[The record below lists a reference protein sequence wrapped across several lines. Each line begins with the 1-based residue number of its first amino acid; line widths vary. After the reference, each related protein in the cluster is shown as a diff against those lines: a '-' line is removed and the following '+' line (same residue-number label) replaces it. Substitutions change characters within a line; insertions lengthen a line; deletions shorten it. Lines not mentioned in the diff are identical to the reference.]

1 MRGYTMRDSDRLRAG
16 IITALMCNFRVDL
29 NATAP
34 GVEFSDELALLRP
47 LVADG
52 LVEVHNG
59 VISATEDGK
68 PLIRLVAATFDEFR
82 RDSMHGFSSAV

>member
-1 MRGYTMRDSDRLRAG
+1 MRDTDRVRAG

-29 NATAP
+29 NHAAP
-34 GVEFSDELALLRP
+34 DMEFSDEMALLRP

-52 LVEVHNG
+52 LVEVDNG
-59 VISATEDGK
+59 IITATEDGK

-82 RDSMHGFSSAV
+82 RESMHGFSFAV